1 MRMMCYSVMTQAYS
15 EKEVP
20 SSPNRSRTY
29 DLPITSSDAL
39 PLSYR
44 RLVGA
49 KAIKR
54 EWELRPLMP
63 VSLLNNTSFSI
74 YYLFKEDSIHVTW
87 QPRAQRRKTITSS
100 RSGADPEIRKR
111 TLPPREFCEKKTR
124 FVRLFPQVCGRL

>member
-15 EKEVP
+15 EKEIP

-49 KAIKR
+49 KAIKLGS
-54 EWELRPLMP
+54 WDKHSDKLIL
-63 VSLLNNTSFSI
+63 
-74 YYLFKEDSIHVTW
+74 KIHLGQLVVTH
-87 QPRAQRRKTITSS
+87 S
-100 RSGADPEIRKR
+100 
-111 TLPPREFCEKKTR
+111 
-124 FVRLFPQVCGRL
+124 